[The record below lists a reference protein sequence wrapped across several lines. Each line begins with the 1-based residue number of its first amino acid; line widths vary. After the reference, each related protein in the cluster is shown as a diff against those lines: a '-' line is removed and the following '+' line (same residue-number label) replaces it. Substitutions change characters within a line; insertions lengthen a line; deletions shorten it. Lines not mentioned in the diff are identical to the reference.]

1 MSDPSGR
8 AWRRVAAVALFAVGC
23 SGSQMKRSPPV
34 KVDGA
39 VKQVVV
45 NVDHGNVEVVASP
58 DVQQVEIVRTS
69 KVVPDG
75 QGGSQALKDGV
86 LTITGQCG
94 AVAKCKINHRVRV
107 PLATDVVVTV
117 KDGDVALIDIAGD
130 VEVDVELGNVSGI
143 GLTGAKID
151 VNAEGG
157 NVDMIFAA
165 APASLN
171 ASVAAG
177 DVSLRVPPGDY
188 QCAFDKKA
196 IPPFGVKCVVSAQRV
211 ISASTAVGRLSVFA
225 TD

>member
-1 MSDPSGR
+1 MSDLSGL
-8 AWRRVAAVALFAVGC
+8 AWRLVAVVALVAVGC
-23 SGSQMKRSPPV
+23 GGSQMKRSAPV
-34 KVDGA
+34 KIDGA

-45 NVDHGNVEVVASP
+45 TIDHGNVEVVASP

-75 QGGSQALKDGV
+75 QGGQQALKDGV
-86 LTITGQCG
+86 LTISAECG
-94 AVAKCKINHRVRV
+94 AVPKCKINHRVRV
-107 PLATDVVVTV
+107 PLATDVTVTV
-117 KDGDVALIDIAGD
+117 KDGDVALIDVAGD
-130 VEVDVELGNVSGI
+130 VEVDVELGKVSGI

-157 NVDMIFAA
+157 GVDMILAA
-165 APASLN
+165 APTSLN
-171 ASVAAG
+171 VTVAAG
-177 DVSLRVPPGDY
+177 DISLRVPPGDY

-211 ISASTAVGRLSVFA
+211 ISAATSVGRLSVFA